1 MCACLCVYAVWRS
14 RFFVAGLESRFWPG
28 GAVRACPGVSGCLRF
43 LFHFFFFFPSLLILP
58 SLWGLL
64 APVSLFPRRQV
75 RLSSPPR
82 LPSPPRLRTYL
93 PLRRVVILPRFRDVM
108 SAGVMSTEL
117 VLLGERQDGRLGCGP
132 IVALEGPG
140 QGQKFLR
147 RCHRFQEKRRRHG
160 KGERGGVEGWMRCSS
175 LVG

>member
-1 MCACLCVYAVWRS
+1 MCACLCVVYAVWRS

-28 GAVRACPGVSGCLRF
+28 GAGGGEGGACGACVPGR
-43 LFHFFFFFPSLLILP
+43 
-58 SLWGLL
+58 
-64 APVSLFPRRQV
+64 V
-75 RLSSPPR
+75 RLSSFSLSFFFFLLFSFNSALSLGSPCASQP
-82 LPSPPRLRTYL
+82 LSAPSSQTFFPSPPRLRTYL

-108 SAGVMSTEL
+108 SAGAMSTEL

-160 KGERGGVEGWMRCSS
+160 K
-175 LVG
+175 